1 MLVLFLN
8 GVRVFPEGK
17 QEIKLSRENPYFTN
31 ADRYTLEVTLPMSIY
46 ENATFFEN
54 LHRIERTKNLRT
66 MQAKLLVDNHL
77 IINGQAKITQ
87 VTQKEVKLQLLAGN
101 SAFNFLSED
110 NGDFIDELPLGTYNR
125 QTGVVDTGVRTF
137 FSPILDETN
146 DAVSNHV
153 HYNLIDLFLQMVE
166 HYGFEVTR
174 CDVNVSPW
182 DHLFVAS
189 SKTSFN
195 AAHVLPHWSPK
206 TFVEEFSAFFNVIV
220 FLDGIDNT
228 ARIIHAPAFFNTAD
242 VSEIKPLDEYTV
254 EMNDSDDSDAQS
266 LANVNLGFDMSA
278 SVYHTYDI
286 FSDGVRDGAPKEAY
300 DSVSAAQTAYGN
312 DGADGKK
319 KLYTTPL
326 GSFTGWEHDYSDVG
340 EEQPRT
346 LFTQVDVF
354 GPLLRNNLAEDSM
367 RSLKICPVAMG
378 AIERTARFGQGSAE
392 YTITRKYHMPAC
404 ENPTGNDVRQNVTS
418 SGNFGGSSTL
428 VDNEEGA
435 TIQQLVEGEASLE
448 HGEKEDRLQVMFGD
462 DVQQTVYV
470 EDSRSGSS
478 TQTMQI
484 GFTDWQ
490 FMRNHSG
497 NAHNAWSLSLNPTD
511 ADHYLGELHNNG
523 FYFNMKAKLCAKFL
537 AKKVPD
543 PTGLFIIRN
552 KKYACEKIEAHLDD
566 YGQLPL
572 LTGYFYEMIEI

>member
-195 AAHVLPHWSPK
+195 VAHVLPHWSPK

-278 SVYHTYDI
+278 SVYHTYDV
-286 FSDGVRDGAPKEAY
+286 FSDGVRDGAPKTAY

-312 DGADGKK
+312 DGAEGKK

-326 GSFTGWEHDYSDVG
+326 GSFTGWDHDYSDVG

-378 AIERTARFGQGSAE
+378 AIERTATFGQGSAA

-478 TQTMQI
+478 TQTMTI

-537 AKKVPD
+537 AKQVPD

-572 LTGYFYEMIEI
+572 LTGYFYEMIET